1 MPAGERVVLFVLS
14 AAEMGTP
21 GTAGGTGR
29 AQGSPSLALGR

>member
-1 MPAGERVVLFVLS
+1 MPAGERVS
-14 AAEMGTP
+14 AAELGTP